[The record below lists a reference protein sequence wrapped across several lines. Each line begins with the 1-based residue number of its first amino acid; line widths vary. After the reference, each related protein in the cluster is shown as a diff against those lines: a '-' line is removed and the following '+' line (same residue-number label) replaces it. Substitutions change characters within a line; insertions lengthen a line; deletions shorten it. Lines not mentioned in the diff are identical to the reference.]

1 MRSGVTRLACT
12 LCALLL
18 VVGGL
23 WGCSFA
29 GEPNSAADLLLRFA
43 NNPDNSNCVA
53 DVSVDAAV
61 SLAGFRARVPVTAQ
75 MESADSCAHGTVTAD
90 LSAINAG
97 VPDFEVYTKVEG
109 SSVTTYV
116 KPKGSS
122 DTVTWDRSE
131 VNASF
136 KLDIPLA
143 VKLLSD
149 AKFMRVAY
157 DSDDQICYELILPAK
172 DAIETLLDMGEVT
185 TSFWEVDR
193 QVLLDAVKES
203 KLHVCFNK
211 DCLVRSVSLDLNFTY
226 ENRELIPQPLKVTLA
241 IDAVM
246 DEYGTIDPQV
256 TSVPEIVRGG
266 SKITDDP
273 LYAKEYSQKLVES
286 AS

>member
-1 MRSGVTRLACT
+1 MKIRGTRLAGAMV
-12 LCALLL
+12 ALAL
-18 VVGGL
+18 VIGGL

-43 NNPDNSNCVA
+43 NNPDNCNCVA
-53 DVSVDAAV
+53 DVRVDAAV
-61 SLAGFRARVPVTAQ
+61 SLAGFRARTPVTAQ
-75 MESADSCAHGTVTAD
+75 VEAADSCAHGTVTAD

-97 VPDFEVYTKVEG
+97 TQDYEIYARVQG
-109 SSVTTYV
+109 GSVTVYV
-116 KPKGSS
+116 KPKARNG
-122 DTVTWDRSE
+122 VTWDRSE
-131 VNASF
+131 ITASF

-157 DSDDQICYELILPAK
+157 DSDEQVRYELVLPAK
-172 DAIETLLDMGEVT
+172 NVVETLLDMGEIT
-185 TSFWEVDR
+185 TSFWEVDK

-226 ENRELIPQPLKVTLA
+226 ENREVVPQPLKVTA
-241 IDAVM
+241 AFDAVM
-246 DEYGTIDPQV
+246 DKYGTVDPNK
-256 TSVPEIVRGG
+256 TAVPEHVRGA

-273 LYAKEYSQKLVES
+273 VYAKENFQKLVES